1 MFDRSKVW
9 AMVLLA
15 AVFVAGAVAGW
26 GLQAWADTRDP
37 RRSGSRNSRTVDGI
51 VGTLTAELDLNA
63 VQQDSVRAV
72 LLRRKA
78 AMDALWETVHPK
90 FDSLRAQMRSEIRAQ
105 LSPEQQAKY
114 QEWTAEMDRRRH
126 AGSGDSANQRKR

>member
-9 AMVLLA
+9 AVFLLA
-15 AVFVAGAVAGW
+15 AVFGAGAIAGW

-37 RRSGSRNSRTVDGI
+37 RRSRGGSRSLDAMVAN
-51 VGTLTAELDLNA
+51 LTTELALTP

-72 LLRRKA
+72 FLRRKA
-78 AMDALWETVHPK
+78 AMDALWERVHPQ
-90 FDSLRAQMRSEIRAQ
+90 FDSLRAQMRSEIRSQ
-105 LSPEQQAKY
+105 LTPEQQAKY

-126 AGSGDSANQRKR
+126 GGDSSSQRKR